1 MFWRK
6 IVPRECYSINCS
18 SDINCEEVIA
28 AEGCFKVR
36 DLHSGEQA
44 LLCGMIEFVSVERIT
59 KNDGNIYIPKSEV
72 RIHGHK
78 FY

>member
-1 MFWRK
+1 MFWRQ

-18 SDINCEEVIA
+18 SAINCEEVIA

-36 DLHSGEQA
+36 DFHSGEQA
-44 LLCGMIEFVSVERIT
+44 LLCGMMEFVSVERII
-59 KNDGNIYIPKSEV
+59 KNDVYIPKSEV
-72 RIHGHK
+72 HIHGHR